1 MDEYNSAY
9 TGPEIDEAV
18 RKSLADIEDPLSR
31 SGGIVTGAVHLNGG
45 TYLDASTY
53 MKHNVF
59 YNAYGSDGNPCCILG
74 ISDDVL
80 YLGSMSSYPHSGS
93 TYIASANKTV
103 ALRCGGNAI
112 NFAVGGDSPTG
123 STYRRLTWN
132 TYGESVAYLTC
143 AANGISH
150 LGSSSNKWK
159 NVYATTGTI
168 QTSDRNAK
176 KNIEDM
182 DDRYIQLFDMVRP
195 VTYQLLVGDRIHTGF
210 ISQEV
215 EEAME
220 KVGLTAEELGFFCK
234 DIQVEIVEDEDG
246 KEYQKE
252 VLDENGNPVYIYSLR
267 YEEYIAIMAEKIH
280 RLEARLERLEA
291 ALKEETT

>member
-9 TGPEIDEAV
+9 TGPKIDEAV

-45 TYLDASTY
+45 TYFGASTY
-53 MKHNVF
+53 MKNGVY
-59 YNAYGSDGNPCCILG
+59 YNAYNPDGTPCCALG
-74 ISDDVL
+74 VSSAGEL
-80 YLGSMSSYPHSGS
+80 CLGNS
-93 TYIASANKTV
+93 TYPAEGNTNILSPNSDVVLKAGGDAVRFSVEGIQSYTAAYQVLVWSTFGY
-103 ALRCGGNAI
+103 ARGFLRCQQND
-112 NFAVGGDSPTG
+112 VS
-123 STYRRLTWN
+123 Y
-132 TYGESVAYLTC
+132 
-143 AANGISH
+143 
-150 LGSSSNKWK
+150 LGSSSYKWK
-159 NVYATTGTI
+159 NIYATNGTI

-176 KNIEDM
+176 KNIKDV
-182 DDRYIQLFDMVRP
+182 DDRYIKLFDLVRP

-210 ISQEV
+210 IAQEV

-234 DIQVEIVEDEDG
+234 DIKVEVVQGEDG
-246 KEYQKE
+246 NEYEKEI
-252 VLDENGNPVYIYSLR
+252 LDENGNPVYIYSLR

-291 ALKEETT
+291 ALKEENT